1 MLFFSL
7 QNVMSE
13 PFEPSPFMPAVPGGF
28 DNELDPM
35 ASRQQKAQDDVT
47 FRMVTNE
54 KESNTKESNV
64 AKIKVV
70 VC

>member
-13 PFEPSPFMPAVPGGF
+13 PFEPSPFMPAVPVGF